1 MITIVRKHFSIDHPS
16 DIYTPITDPSKSC
29 QLCISHWKAQL
40 IYFVKHIIV
49 GLFCLNSF
57 QSSWGCSSV
66 GRVCLQCIKPWVQIP
81 ALKRWRLEDQK
92 LKAIIGCIVIS
103 EWATWNCLKNKK
115 TMGLDTSG
123 QDRSLHLLGS
133 LLLSFLSFCS
143 DQAPCLWLV
152 PLTSKVGP
160 LFAVMGN
167 FGYLFDQIWIQLKPA
182 LGWPCKPASQK
193 EGEDPSLEWVV
204 LPPLPRSEV

>member
-40 IYFVKHIIV
+40 IYFVKYIIV

-66 GRVCLQCIKPWVQIP
+66 GRVCLQCIKPWIQIP

-123 QDRSLHLLGS
+123 QDRSLHLLDS
-133 LLLSFLSFCS
+133 LLLFCRFFPFVLTRPLAFGWCHS
-143 DQAPCLWLV
+143 HPKWVPCLLWWVILV
-152 PLTSKVGP
+152 IYLT
-160 LFAVMGN
+160 
-167 FGYLFDQIWIQLKPA
+167 
-182 LGWPCKPASQK
+182 
-193 EGEDPSLEWVV
+193 
-204 LPPLPRSEV
+204 RSEFN